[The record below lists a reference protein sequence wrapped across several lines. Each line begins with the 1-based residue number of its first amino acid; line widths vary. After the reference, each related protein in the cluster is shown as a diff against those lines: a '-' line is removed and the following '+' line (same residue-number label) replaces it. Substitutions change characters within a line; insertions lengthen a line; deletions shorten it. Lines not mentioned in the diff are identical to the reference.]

1 MKVGKWQQRNG
12 TEMEARKS
20 QVPSTATC
28 HTKMFPDKIQIASQG
43 FGLDK
48 AKPSTDPV
56 LSWVTQ
62 LQ

>member
-1 MKVGKWQQRNG
+1 
-12 TEMEARKS
+12 MEERKS

-48 AKPSTDPV
+48 VKPSTV
-56 LSWVTQ
+56 TALS
-62 LQ
+62 